1 MGFLLAHLWWNVFR
15 HHLSFLV
22 AEVVHRESTLRSGGL
37 QASNDRKKL
46 QASNEK
52 EKMWDCEILF
62 RAGILKQMRH
72 CIGQRIAS
80 FFLLKFYIFHMG
92 KCYIQRCHMQ
102 KCHMRKCLCGNVTC
116 RKVTC
121 GNVTCGNVTCRNRNV
136 TFGNVTC
143 RNVTYRNV
151 TFGNVTCRN
160 VTCGNYHFRCWD
172 LSVALADGTILPCE
186 VPPTQAACFLF
197 VENLRLLLDQLH
209 GILHLADFS
218 STNIICTE
226 GALST
231 APPNPSYPSLPLIAF
246 GATSVTDSI
255 FEAKIWTAQNIVAHW
270 CQT

>member
-1 MGFLLAHLWWNVFR
+1 M
-15 HHLSFLV
+15 
-22 AEVVHRESTLRSGGL
+22 
-37 QASNDRKKL
+37 RKK
-46 QASNEK
+46 N
-52 EKMWDCEILF
+52 CEIDLF
-62 RAGILKQMRH
+62 FFSSRDFETDETLHWAEDCIILFVEILH
-72 CIGQRIAS
+72 FSHTYIQRC
-80 FFLLKFYIFHMG
+80 HM
-92 KCYIQRCHMQ
+92 QRCHMQ
-102 KCHMRKCLCGNVTC
+102 KCHMQKCLCRNVTC
-116 RKVTC
+116 IKVTC
-121 GNVTCGNVTCRNRNV
+121 
-136 TFGNVTC
+136 GNVTC
-143 RNVTYRNV
+143 RNVTYRNA
-151 TFGNVTCRN
+151 
-160 VTCGNYHFRCWD
+160 TCGNYHFRCWD

-209 GILHLADFS
+209 GILHLAYFS